1 MISDPI
7 FMRASGYLNIQ
18 ALEFTA
24 QACLSHIIDMPL
36 SHRHTHAGI
45 LGIFLMLSK

>member
-7 FMRASGYLNIQ
+7 FMRAAGDLNIQ
-18 ALEFTA
+18 TLEFTS
-24 QACLSHIIDMPL
+24 QSCLSHIIDMPL
-36 SHRHTHAGI
+36 SHRHTHADI